1 MRGNLPPVSL
11 GPYGGVYSGIQ
22 RRKFAL
28 IHDATD
34 EAISDLDQWQRILIN
49 MVFAFSYCE

>member
-11 GPYGGVYSGIQ
+11 GPYGGASSGI
-22 RRKFAL
+22 
-28 IHDATD
+28 H
-34 EAISDLDQWQRILIN
+34 EAIDGANSGLDLWQRILIN